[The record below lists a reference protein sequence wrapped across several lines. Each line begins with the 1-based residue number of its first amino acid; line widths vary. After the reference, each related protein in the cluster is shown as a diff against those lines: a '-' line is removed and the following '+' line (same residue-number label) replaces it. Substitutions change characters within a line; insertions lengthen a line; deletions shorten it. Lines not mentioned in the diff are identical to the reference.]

1 MIKSMTGYGRAE
13 AVIGGKR
20 IVVEIKSLN
29 HRFLEVSLRLPGAL
43 SSLEHE
49 MKKRINAKFS
59 RGKIEVGIRMDSSV
73 SSDRGA
79 GLDLNL
85 PLLRNYHSLLCRIK
99 EELGLPDEINLAV
112 MSSFRDVFVSQDDD
126 DLDAIWQTLEV
137 LLAEAIAMLMVM
149 RATEGETLVRDLR
162 SRIALVEQI
171 VETIQGRVP
180 QVLKAYQKRL
190 TERVKELVGDMEIDA
205 ARLMQEVA
213 IMAEKSDITE
223 EIVRFRSHI
232 GQFVEML
239 AADEAVGRKIDFL
252 IQEMGREVNTIG
264 SKSNDAEISMA
275 VIEIKSELARIREQV
290 QNLE

>member
-13 AVIGGKR
+13 AIVGSKR

-29 HRFLEVSLRLPGAL
+29 HRFLDVSLRLPGAL
-43 SSLEHE
+43 SSLELE
-49 MKKRINAKFS
+49 LKKKINAKFS
-59 RGKIEVGIRMDSSV
+59 RGKIEVGIRMDSTV
-73 SSDRGA
+73 SPERGA
-79 GLDLNL
+79 GMDLNL
-85 PLLRNYHSLLCRIK
+85 PLLRNYHSLLCRMK
-99 EELGLPDEINLAV
+99 EELSLPDEINLALL
-112 MSSFRDVFVSQDDD
+112 SSFRDIFVSQDDD
-126 DLDAIWQTLEV
+126 DLEAIGKTLEV
-137 LLAEAIAMLMVM
+137 LLEEAVTMLMVM
-149 RATEGETLVRDLR
+149 RSKEGETLVRDLR
-162 SRIALVEQI
+162 SRIALVEQ
-171 VETIQGRVP
+171 VVGVIQGRVP

-190 TERVKELVGDMEIDA
+190 LERIKELVGDMEIDA

-232 GQFVEML
+232 DQFVEML
-239 AADEAVGRKIDFL
+239 QGDEAVGRKIDFL

-264 SKSNDAEISMA
+264 SKSNDAEISIG

>member
-13 AVIGGKR
+13 AIVGGKR

-43 SSLEHE
+43 SSLELE
-49 MKKRINAKFS
+49 LKKKINAKFS
-59 RGKIEVGIRMDSSV
+59 RGKIEVGVRIDSIASPE
-73 SSDRGA
+73 RGV
-79 GLDLNL
+79 GLDLNM
-85 PLLRNYHSLLCRIK
+85 PLLRNYHSLLSRMK
-99 EELGLPDEINLAV
+99 EELDLPDEISLAV

-126 DLDAIWQTLEV
+126 DLEAVWKKLEV
-137 LLAEAIAMLMVM
+137 LLEEAVAMLMVM
-149 RATEGETLVRDLR
+149 RAKEGETLVRDLR
-162 SRIALVEQI
+162 SRIKVVEQTVQI
-171 VETIQGRVP
+171 IQNRVP

-190 TERVKELVGDMEIDA
+190 TERIKELVGDMEIDA

-232 GQFVEML
+232 AQFVEML
-239 AADEAVGRKIDFL
+239 QGDEAVGRKIDFL

-264 SKSNDAEISMA
+264 SKSNDAEISIG

>member
-13 AVIGGKR
+13 AIVGGKR

-43 SSLEHE
+43 SSLELE
-49 MKKRINAKFS
+49 LKKKINAKFS
-59 RGKIEVGIRMDSSV
+59 RGKIEVGIRMDSSA
-73 SSDRGA
+73 SSERGA

-85 PLLRNYHSLLCRIK
+85 PLLRNYHSLLCRMK
-99 EELGLPDEINLAV
+99 EELNLPDEVSLAV
-112 MSSFRDVFVSQDDD
+112 LSSFRDIFVSQDDD
-126 DLDAIWQTLEV
+126 DLDAIGKQLEV
-137 LLAEAIAMLMVM
+137 LLEEAVTMLMVM
-149 RATEGETLVRDLR
+149 RAKEGETLVRDLR
-162 SRIALVEQI
+162 SRIALVEQ
-171 VETIQGRVP
+171 VVDLIQGRVP

-190 TERVKELVGDMEIDA
+190 TERIKELVGDMEIDA

-232 GQFVEML
+232 DQFIEML
-239 AADEAVGRKIDFL
+239 KGDEAVGRKIDFL

-264 SKSNDAEISMA
+264 SKSNDAEISMG

>member
-13 AVIGGKR
+13 AIVGGKR
-20 IVVEIKSLN
+20 IVMEIKSLN

-43 SSLEHE
+43 SSLELE
-49 MKKRINAKFS
+49 LKKKINAKFS
-59 RGKIEVGIRMDSSV
+59 RGKIEVGVRMDSSV
-73 SSDRGA
+73 SPERGA

-85 PLLRNYHSLLCRIK
+85 PLLRNYHSLLSRMK
-99 EELGLPDEINLAV
+99 EELDLPDEISLSV
-112 MSSFRDVFVSQDDD
+112 MSSFRDIFISQDDD
-126 DLDAIWQTLEV
+126 DLEAVWQKLEV
-137 LLAEAIAMLMVM
+137 LLEEAVAMLMVM
-149 RATEGETLVRDLR
+149 RAKEGEALVRDLR
-162 SRIALVEQI
+162 SRINVVEQT
-171 VETIQGRVP
+171 VEIIQNRVP
-180 QVLKAYQKRL
+180 QVLNAYQKRL

-232 GQFVEML
+232 AQFVEML
-239 AADEAVGRKIDFL
+239 KGDEAVGRKIDFL

-264 SKSNDAEISMA
+264 SKSNDAEISVG

>member
-13 AVIGGKR
+13 AIVGGKR

-29 HRFLEVSLRLPGAL
+29 HRFLEASLRLPGSL
-43 SSLEHE
+43 SSLELE
-49 MKKRINAKFS
+49 LKKQINAKFS
-59 RGKIEVGIRMDSSV
+59 RGKIEVGIRLDSITSPEK
-73 SSDRGA
+73 GA

-85 PLLRNYHSLLCRIK
+85 PLLRNYYSLLGRMK
-99 EELGLPDEINLAV
+99 QELNLPDEITLAV
-112 MSSFRDVFVSQDDD
+112 LSSFRDIFASQDDD
-126 DLDAIWQTLEV
+126 DLEALWQKLEI
-137 LLAEAIAMLMVM
+137 LLEEAVAMLMVM
-149 RATEGETLVRDLR
+149 RAKEGETLVRDLR
-162 SRIALVEQI
+162 ARINIVEQA
-171 VETIQGRVP
+171 VEVIQARVP

-190 TERVKELVGDMEIDA
+190 TERIKELVGDTLIDA

-232 GQFVEML
+232 DQFVEML
-239 AADEAVGRKIDFL
+239 KGDEAVGRKIDFL

-264 SKSNDAEISMA
+264 SKSNDVEISKG

>member
-13 AVIGGKR
+13 AIVGGKR

-43 SSLEHE
+43 SSLELE
-49 MKKRINAKFS
+49 LKKKINAKFS
-59 RGKIEVGIRMDSSV
+59 RGKIEVGIRMDSRV
-73 SSDRGA
+73 SPERGA
-79 GLDLNL
+79 GLDLDL
-85 PLLRNYHSLLCRIK
+85 PLLRNYYSLLCRMK
-99 EELGLPDEINLAV
+99 EELNLPDEIGLAV

-126 DLDAIWQTLEV
+126 DLAAIWQKLEV
-137 LLAEAIAMLMVM
+137 LLEESVAMLMVM
-149 RATEGETLVRDLR
+149 RSKEGETLIRDLR
-162 SRIALVEQI
+162 YRIDVVKQAVD
-171 VETIQGRVP
+171 VIQSRVP
-180 QVLKAYQKRL
+180 QVLKTYQKRL
-190 TERVKELVGDMEIDA
+190 TERIKELVGDMEIDA

-232 GQFVEML
+232 DQFVEML
-239 AADEAVGRKIDFL
+239 QGDEAVGRKIDFL

-264 SKSNDAEISMA
+264 SKSNDAEISMG

>member
-13 AVIGGKR
+13 AIVGGKR

-43 SSLEHE
+43 SSLELE
-49 MKKRINAKFS
+49 LKKKINARFS
-59 RGKIEVGIRMDSSV
+59 RGKIEVGVRMDSSV
-73 SSDRGA
+73 SPERGA
-79 GLDLNL
+79 GLGLNM
-85 PLLRNYHSLLCRIK
+85 PLLRNYYSLLSKVK
-99 EELGLPDEINLAV
+99 EELDLPDEINLTV
-112 MSSFRDVFVSQDDD
+112 MSSFRDIFVSQDDD
-126 DLDAIWQTLEV
+126 DLEAVWQKLEV
-137 LLAEAIAMLMVM
+137 LLEEAVAMLMVM
-149 RATEGETLVRDLR
+149 RAKEGEALVRDLR
-162 SRIALVEQI
+162 GRINVVEQA
-171 VETIQGRVP
+171 VEIIQNRVP

-190 TERVKELVGDMEIDA
+190 TERIKELVGDMEVDA
-205 ARLMQEVA
+205 ARLIQEVA

-232 GQFVEML
+232 AQFVEML
-239 AADEAVGRKIDFL
+239 KGDEAVGRKIDFL

-264 SKSNDAEISMA
+264 SKSNDAEISMG

>member
-13 AVIGGKR
+13 AIVGGKR

-43 SSLEHE
+43 SSLELE
-49 MKKRINAKFS
+49 LKKKINAKFS
-59 RGKIEVGIRMDSSV
+59 RGKIEVGVRIDSIASPE
-73 SSDRGA
+73 RGV
-79 GLDLNL
+79 GLDLNM
-85 PLLRNYHSLLCRIK
+85 PLLRNYHSLLSRMK
-99 EELGLPDEINLAV
+99 EELDLPDEISLAV

-126 DLDAIWQTLEV
+126 DLEAVWKKLEV
-137 LLAEAIAMLMVM
+137 LLEEAVAMLMVM
-149 RATEGETLVRDLR
+149 RAKEGETLVRDLR
-162 SRIALVEQI
+162 SRIKVVEQTVQI
-171 VETIQGRVP
+171 IQNRVP

-190 TERVKELVGDMEIDA
+190 TERIKELVGDMEIDA

-232 GQFVEML
+232 AQFVEML
-239 AADEAVGRKIDFL
+239 QGDEAVGRKIDFL

-264 SKSNDAEISMA
+264 SKSNDAEISMG

>member
-13 AVIGGKR
+13 AIVGGKR

-43 SSLEHE
+43 SSLELE
-49 MKKRINAKFS
+49 LKKKINAKFS

-73 SSDRGA
+73 SPERGA

-85 PLLRNYHSLLCRIK
+85 PLLRNYHSLLSRMK
-99 EELGLPDEINLAV
+99 EELDLPDEISLAV
-112 MSSFRDVFVSQDDD
+112 MSSFRDIFVSQDDD
-126 DLDAIWQTLEV
+126 DLEAVWQKLEV
-137 LLAEAIAMLMVM
+137 LLEEAVAMLMAM
-149 RATEGETLVRDLR
+149 RAKEGEALVRDLR
-162 SRIALVEQI
+162 SRINVVEQT
-171 VETIQGRVP
+171 VEIIQNRVP

-190 TERVKELVGDMEIDA
+190 TERIKELVGDMEIDA

-232 GQFVEML
+232 AQFVEML
-239 AADEAVGRKIDFL
+239 KGDEAVGRKIDFL

-264 SKSNDAEISMA
+264 SKSNDAEISMG

>member
-13 AVIGGKR
+13 AVVGGKR

-43 SSLEHE
+43 SSLELE
-49 MKKRINAKFS
+49 LKKKINAKFS

-85 PLLRNYHSLLCRIK
+85 PLLRNYHSLLCRMK
-99 EELGLPDEINLAV
+99 EELNLPDEISLAV
-112 MSSFRDVFVSQDDD
+112 MSSFQDVFVSQDDD
-126 DLDAIWQTLEV
+126 DLAAIWQKLEV
-137 LLAEAIAMLMVM
+137 LLEESVAMLMVM
-149 RATEGETLVRDLR
+149 RSKEGETLIRDLR
-162 SRIALVEQI
+162 SRIAMVEQA
-171 VETIQGRVP
+171 VNVIQDRVP

-190 TERVKELVGDMEIDA
+190 TERIKELVGDMEIDA

-232 GQFVEML
+232 DQFVEML
-239 AADEAVGRKIDFL
+239 AGDEAVGRKIDFL

-264 SKSNDAEISMA
+264 SKSNDAEISRG